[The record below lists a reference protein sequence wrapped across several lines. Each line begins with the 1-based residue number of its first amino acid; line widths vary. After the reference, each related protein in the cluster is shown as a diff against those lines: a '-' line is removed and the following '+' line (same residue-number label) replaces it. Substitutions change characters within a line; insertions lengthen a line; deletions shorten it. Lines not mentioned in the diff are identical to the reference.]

1 MTTTTSVHPVM
12 NFYGFLRMPFD
23 KDFESSQAFGS
34 PSLTN
39 AVAML
44 SLGVECED
52 ILLVSGPIGSG
63 KSVALRSFIAALDP
77 NRYSPIYLRGL
88 GLSAAD
94 LVKLILLSL
103 LVDPPYNYAKARAL
117 YFKSIAEHP
126 RKPVV
131 IIDDAQDMK
140 ESALLSVKN
149 LVNFNSDSKSRIT
162 FILCGQPELKETL
175 RYSRL
180 ASVHQRI
187 RHWVDFS
194 GLSLKDSC
202 SYIDHAITIAG
213 RPSPLFSDNAKAEIH
228 KRSLGVPRRINRVCL
243 RTLFEGAAQQ
253 RSIIDEA
260 DVVSDEV

>member
-1 MTTTTSVHPVM
+1 MTTTIAHPVM
-12 NFYGFLRMPFD
+12 SFYGFVHMPFD
-23 KDFESSQAFGS
+23 KDFEIQEAFAS
-34 PSLTN
+34 PSLSN

-44 SLGVECED
+44 ALGVESED

-63 KSVALRSFIAALDP
+63 KSVALRSFITTLDP
-77 NRYSPIYLRGL
+77 NRFSPIYLRGL

-94 LVKLILLSL
+94 LLKSILLAL
-103 LVDPPYNYAKARAL
+103 LVEPPFNYAKARAL
-117 YFKSIAEHP
+117 YFKSVAEQP

-131 IIDDAQDMK
+131 VIDDAQDMK

-149 LVNFNSDSKSRIT
+149 LVNFNSDSKSKIT
-162 FILCGQPELKETL
+162 FVLCGQPDLKETL

-194 GLSLKDSC
+194 GLSLKDTC
-202 SYIDHAITIAG
+202 EYIDHAVVRAG
-213 RPSPLFSDNAKAEIH
+213 RPSQVFSDNAKAEIH
-228 KRSLGVPRRINRVCL
+228 KRSLGIPRRINRVCL
-243 RTLFEGAAQQ
+243 RTLFEGAAQA
-253 RSIIDEA
+253 RSIIDGA

>member
-1 MTTTTSVHPVM
+1 MISAPAHPVM

-23 KDFESSQAFGS
+23 KDFESSHAFGS
-34 PSLTN
+34 PSLSDT
-39 AVAML
+39 VAML
-44 SLGVECED
+44 TLGVECED

-63 KSVALRSFIAALDP
+63 KSVALRSFIASLDP
-77 NRYSPIYLRGL
+77 NRFSPIYLRGL

-94 LVKLILLSL
+94 LVKSILLSL
-103 LVDPPYNYAKARAL
+103 MVEPPFNYAKARAL
-117 YFKSIAEHP
+117 YFKSVSEQP

-131 IIDDAQDMK
+131 VIDDAQDMR

-149 LVNFNSDSKSRIT
+149 LVNFDSDSKSKIT
-162 FILCGQPELKETL
+162 FVLCGQPELKETL

-194 GLSLKDSC
+194 ALSLKDSC
-202 SYIDHAITIAG
+202 QYIDHALERAG
-213 RPSPLFSDNAKAEIH
+213 RPTAVFSDNAKAEIH
-228 KRSLGVPRRINRVCL
+228 KRSMGIPRRINRVCL
-243 RTLFEGAAQQ
+243 RTLFEGAAQG
-253 RSIIDEA
+253 RSIIDES

>member
-1 MTTTTSVHPVM
+1 MNTTATHPVM
-12 NFYGFLRMPFD
+12 NFYGFVRMPFD

-34 PSLTN
+34 PALAN

-44 SLGVECED
+44 SLGVETED

-77 NRYSPIYLRGL
+77 NRFAPVYLRGL

-94 LVKLILLSL
+94 LVKSILLSL
-103 LVDPPYNYAKARAL
+103 LVEPPFNYAKARAL
-117 YFKSIAEHP
+117 YFKSIAEQP

-131 IIDDAQDMK
+131 VIDDAQDMK

-149 LVNFNSDSKSRIT
+149 LVNFNSDSKSKVT

-175 RYSRL
+175 RYARL

-187 RHWVDFS
+187 RHWVDFA

-202 SYIDHAITIAG
+202 DYIDHAVTRAG
-213 RPSPLFSDNAKAEIH
+213 RQSPIFSDNAKAEIH
-228 KRSLGVPRRINRVCL
+228 KRSLGIPRRINRVCL
-243 RTLFEGAAQQ
+243 RTLFEGAAQ
-253 RSIIDEA
+253 SWTIIDELN
-260 DVVSDEV
+260 VVSDEV

>member
-1 MTTTTSVHPVM
+1 MTTTPAHPVM
-12 NFYGFLRMPFD
+12 NFYGFARMPFD
-23 KDFESSQAFGS
+23 KDFESQAAFSS
-34 PSLTN
+34 PSLSN

-44 SLGVECED
+44 AFGVESED

-77 NRYSPIYLRGL
+77 NRFAPIYLRGL

-94 LVKLILLSL
+94 LVKSVLLSL
-103 LVDPPYNYAKARAL
+103 LIEPPYNYAKARAL
-117 YFKSIAEHP
+117 YFKSVAEHSH
-126 RKPVV
+126 KPVV

-149 LVNFNSDSKSRIT
+149 LVNFNSDSKSKIT

-187 RHWVDFS
+187 RHWVEFT
-194 GLSLKDSC
+194 GLSLKDTC
-202 SYIDHAITIAG
+202 EYIDHAVTQAG
-213 RPSPLFSDNAKAEIH
+213 RPSPVFSDNAKAEIH
-228 KRSLGVPRRINRVCL
+228 QRSLGLPRRINRICL
-243 RTLFEGAAQQ
+243 RTLFEGAAQS
-253 RSIIDEA
+253 RAIIDGA
-260 DVVSDEV
+260 NVVSDEV